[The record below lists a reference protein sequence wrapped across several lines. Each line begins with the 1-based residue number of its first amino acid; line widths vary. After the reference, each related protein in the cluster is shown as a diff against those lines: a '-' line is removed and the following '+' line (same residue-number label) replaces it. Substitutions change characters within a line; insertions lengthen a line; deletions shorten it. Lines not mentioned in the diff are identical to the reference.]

1 MAKQKAV
8 VEFTASW
15 IPGEGE
21 KDDPNLGF
29 SGMIQVVDGKPTN
42 HPAHVIWR
50 DIEGTKPSWWPGIT
64 IPAKKQ
70 ISYGPTF
77 QDEYP
82 YKTDLHATKIVK
94 GSVFSVTAKDGAVTR
109 YRIEKVETLAG

>member
-1 MAKQKAV
+1 MAKQKTV

-15 IPGEGE
+15 MPGEGE

-42 HPAHVIWR
+42 RPAHVIWR
-50 DIEGTKPSWWPGIT
+50 DYEGKSPSWWPGVT

-70 ISYGPTF
+70 VTYGPAF
-77 QDEYP
+77 ADEYP
-82 YKTDLHATKIVK
+82 YTTDLHQINIAK
-94 GSVFSVTAKDGAVTR
+94 GSVFSVTAKDGTVSR
-109 YRIEKVETLAG
+109 YKIEKVESLAG

>member
-1 MAKQKAV
+1 MDARRR
-8 VEFTASW
+8 
-15 IPGEGE
+15 GERRPQLLVRGR
-21 KDDPNLGF
+21 DPS
-29 SGMIQVVDGKPTN
+29 SGWEADH